1 MEIYNTVKPKE
12 KLPCGRPNKF
22 TSEYMRMV
30 ASKIVD
36 EGMTWRE
43 ASETF
48 NCSTG
53 AIAKWIRDYKKGIFG
68 LMSNKVKEQTKDH
81 KIHTLESSIKDLK
94 KEIGELYLENLMLK
108 KVLSHSQR
116 TKKENSSVI
125 TSENLAQFQKD
136 AE

>member
-22 TSEYMRMV
+22 TNEYMRMV
-30 ASKIVD
+30 ASKVID

-43 ASETF
+43 ASKTF

-53 AIAKWIRDYKKGIFG
+53 AIATWIRGYKKGNFG
-68 LMSNKVKEQTKDH
+68 IMSSKVKEQTKDH
-81 KIHTLESSIKDLK
+81 KIYTLESSIKDLK

-108 KVLSHSQR
+108 KALSHSTR
-116 TKKENSSVI
+116 IKKENSSVI
-125 TSENLAQFQKD
+125 TSENLDQFQKD